1 MDKLNAKKIR
11 ADFPILKQ
19 KINGEQL
26 IYLDS
31 AATSQMPVSVEE
43 KIRRFNETSRANV
56 HRGVHTL
63 GVKATKLY
71 EKSRQKVADFIG
83 ASSAKEVIFTSGC
96 TDSLNLVAA
105 SFGEQNIQAG
115 DEIVVSIMEHHSN
128 LLPWQQLAKR
138 KKAQLKFIEI
148 SKDGRLDLN
157 GLKNKIS
164 SKTKLVALTHVSNVL
179 GTINPIKEV
188 IALAHEKGAIALI
201 DGAQAVGHFPVNVT
215 DLGADFYAFSG
226 HKMFAPTGI
235 GVLYGKRELLDKMLP
250 YRLGGEMIA
259 NVTRDGAT
267 WAEVPQ
273 KFEAGT
279 PNISGAIGL
288 AAAIDYLNSIDLQ
301 LVKEHETELTAYVL
315 EKLSK
320 ISGLTI
326 YGPKESYE
334 RTGVISFNLKGI
346 HPHDLATALDLDGIE
361 VRAGHHCAQPL
372 MESLETESTVRASLS
387 IYNNKNDIDKL
398 TSSLQEAK
406 EFFSEFR

>member
-1 MDKLNAKKIR
+1 MDKLNVKKIKT
-11 ADFPILKQ
+11 DFPILKQ
-19 KINGEQL
+19 KVNGEQL
-26 IYLDS
+26 VYLDN

-43 KIRRFNETSRANV
+43 KIKNFTEINRANV

-63 GVKATKLY
+63 GLRATNLY
-71 EKSRQKVADFIG
+71 EESRQKVANFIG

-128 LLPWQQLAKR
+128 LLPWQQLAKK
-138 KKAQLKFIEI
+138 KKARLKFIEI

-157 GLKNKIS
+157 DLKNKIS

-188 IALAHEKGAIALI
+188 IALAHEKDAVVLV

-215 DLGADFYAFSG
+215 NLGADFYAFSR

-235 GVLYGKRELLDKMLP
+235 GILYGKKELLDKMPP
-250 YRLGGEMIA
+250 YRFGGEMIA
-259 NVTRDGAT
+259 NVTREGAT
-267 WAEVPQ
+267 WAETPQ

-279 PNISGAIGL
+279 PNIAGAIGL
-288 AAAIDYLNSIDLQ
+288 AAAIDYLNSIDLKLIQ
-301 LVKEHETELTAYVL
+301 KHETELTAYAL
-315 EKLSK
+315 EKLSN
-320 ISGLTI
+320 ISDLTI

-334 RTGVISFNLKGI
+334 RTGVISFNLKNI
-346 HPHDLATALDLDGIE
+346 HPHDLATALDLNGIE

-372 MESLETESTVRASLS
+372 MESLQTESTVRASLS
-387 IYNNKNDIDKL
+387 IYNSKDDIDKL
-398 TSSLQEAK
+398 VSSLQEAK

>member
-1 MDKLNAKKIR
+1 MDKLNVKKIKT
-11 ADFPILKQ
+11 DFPILKQ
-19 KINGEQL
+19 KVNGEQL
-26 IYLDS
+26 VYLDS

-43 KIRRFNETSRANV
+43 KIKNFTEINRANV

-63 GVKATKLY
+63 GLRATNLY
-71 EKSRQKVADFIG
+71 EESRQKVADFIG
-83 ASSAKEVIFTSGC
+83 ASSAEEVIFTSGC

-128 LLPWQQLAKR
+128 LLPWQQLAKK
-138 KKAQLKFIEI
+138 KKAQLNFIEI

-157 GLKNKIS
+157 DLKNKIS

-179 GTINPIKEV
+179 GTINPIKEA
-188 IALAHEKGAIALI
+188 IALAHEKDAVVLV

-215 DLGADFYAFSG
+215 NLGADFYAFSG

-235 GVLYGKRELLDKMLP
+235 GILYGKKELLDKMPP
-250 YRLGGEMIA
+250 YRFGGEMIA
-259 NVTRDGAT
+259 NVTREGAT
-267 WAEVPQ
+267 WAETPQ

-279 PNISGAIGL
+279 PNISAAIGL
-288 AAAIDYLNSIDLQ
+288 AAAIDYLNSIDLKLIQ
-301 LVKEHETELTAYVL
+301 KHETELTAYAL
-315 EKLSK
+315 EKLSN
-320 ISGLTI
+320 ISDSTI

-334 RTGVISFNLKGI
+334 RTGVISFNLKNI
-346 HPHDLATALDLDGIE
+346 HPHDLATALDLNGIE

-372 MESLETESTVRASLS
+372 MESLQTESTVRASLS
-387 IYNNKNDIDKL
+387 IYNSKDDIDKL
-398 TSSLQEAK
+398 VSSLQEAK